1 MKSISKKMTLFTVLL
16 IIISLLVAT
25 VASVGIIYSTTKAL
39 TDQTLTENGY
49 SSRRQ
54 SFLGTEINA

>member
-39 TDQTLTENGY
+39 TDQTLTEP
-49 SSRRQ
+49 Q
-54 SFLGTEINA
+54 TEFPGN

>member
-25 VASVGIIYSTTKAL
+25 VASVGIIYSTTKGVDRSDAHR
-39 TDQTLTENGY
+39 NG
-49 SSRRQ
+49 
-54 SFLGTEINA
+54 

>member
-25 VASVGIIYSTTKAL
+25 IASVGIIYSTKSVDRSDAHR
-39 TDQTLTENGY
+39 NG
-49 SSRRQ
+49 
-54 SFLGTEINA
+54 